1 MACTLRPDGVF
12 LGLAKRILKVS
23 MPQRS
28 WCLLFL
34 QAAVAACAMAQA
46 TGSVPAVDT
55 ITGLMVQARAENRA
69 HLRSYQV
76 TRNYKLFLGND
87 TQKIKSEVI
96 ADVTFVPPRSKK
108 FVIGETSGGLG
119 ETIVRQ
125 MLASEAELLKNQT
138 ATDISPANYDF
149 RFINQQ
155 DLDHQRCF
163 VLELLPRR
171 KDRNLLQGTVWIDSV
186 TYLIRRIEGEPAKS
200 PSMWLHNVHI
210 ALGYGDVS
218 GMWLQTMSESTADVL
233 LLGSHRMIS
242 RDTGY
247 QITKDTAAIENS
259 NAPVSFPAGGK
270 PTGVIRYDQRASAAS
285 SAFVRLRL

>member
-1 MACTLRPDGVF
+1 
-12 LGLAKRILKVS
+12 
-23 MPQRS
+23 
-28 WCLLFL
+28 
-34 QAAVAACAMAQA
+34 MAQA
-46 TGSVPAVDT
+46 TDSAPTVDNIAVR
-55 ITGLMVQARAENRA
+55 MVQARAENRA

-76 TRNYKLFLGND
+76 TRNYKLFLGSD
-87 TQKIKSEVI
+87 TQKVKSEVV

-125 MLASEAELLKNQT
+125 MLASEADLLKNQA

-149 RFINQQ
+149 RFIHEEE
-155 DLDHQRCF
+155 LDHRRCF

-171 KDRNLLQGTVWIDSV
+171 KDKNLLQGTVWIDSV

-218 GMWLQTMSESTADVL
+218 GMWLQTTSESTADVL
-233 LLGSHRMIS
+233 LLGTHRMVS

-247 QITKDTAAIENS
+247 QITRDAAAIQS
-259 NAPVSFPAGGK
+259 SSAPVSFPVGGK
-270 PTGVIRYDQRASAAS
+270 PTGFMGYDPRAALAAS
-285 SAFVRLRL
+285 SSIVRLKL

>member
-1 MACTLRPDGVF
+1 MR
-12 LGLAKRILKVS
+12 
-23 MPQRS
+23 QRS
-28 WCLLFL
+28 LWLLCL

-46 TGSVPAVDT
+46 TGSVPAMDT
-55 ITGLMVQARAENRA
+55 IAGLMVQARAENRA

-76 TRNYKLFLGND
+76 TRNYKLFLGSD

-125 MLASEAELLKNQT
+125 MLASEAELLKDQT

-149 RFINQQ
+149 RFINEQ
-155 DLDHQRCF
+155 DMDHQRCF

-171 KDRNLLQGTVWIDSV
+171 KDKNLLQGTVWIDSE

-233 LLGSHRMIS
+233 LLGSHRMVS

-247 QITKDTAAIENS
+247 QITKDAAATETS
-259 NAPVSFPAGGK
+259 TAPVSFPLGGR
-270 PTGVIRYDQRASAAS
+270 PTGFMKYDPRVASAAS
-285 SAFVRLRL
+285 GAIVRLRL